1 MNYLQDR
8 RVQIAIGVVV
18 LLIILGYALGW
29 FGGAETTAP
38 AGTGAPTTT
47 Q

>member
-8 RVQIAIGVVV
+8 RVLIAIAVVVV
-18 LLIILGYALGW
+18 LVLLGYGLGW

-38 AGTGAPTTT
+38 TGAPTTNP
-47 Q
+47 

>member
-8 RVQIAIGVVV
+8 RVLIAIAVVV
-18 LLIILGYALGW
+18 ILIILGYALGW

-38 AGTGAPTTT
+38 TGAPATTP
-47 Q
+47 

>member
-1 MNYLQDR
+1 MHYLQDR
-8 RVQIAIGVVV
+8 RVLIAIGVVA

-38 AGTGAPTTT
+38 AGAPTTT
-47 Q
+47 P